1 MEVRHRITYELNGR
15 VFGKGPA
22 VLLQV
27 IKQTGSL
34 RESARQL
41 GLSYTKA
48 FQMIKQAETRLGYPL
63 LNRTV
68 GGSHGGGST
77 LSEQALQLL
86 EDYHRIDKLVGTYAQ
101 EKQNELEQARL
112 IETLNRYRSA
122 RVISIIGGGGK
133 TTLVHW
139 LCAQRAM
146 TGSSLLTS
154 TTAMFRPDFLPVD
167 FERVTTEANP
177 VALFSHQIRQDKLKG
192 VEPEEIDRLKASG
205 RFDSIIVEADGSKG
219 LPLKSYGEYEPPIPQ
234 SSDLVILV
242 IGVDGFYQPI
252 EEVVHRPEIY
262 AAMTRSRLRSPV
274 TAKNY
279 LRHFR
284 NANGALKNVPDC
296 PVLVMLNRIDLL
308 EDRQVL
314 AELIPGLLSNERV
327 EAVLLTDLSD
337 YRLET
342 VFRNEV

>member
-1 MEVRHRITYELNGR
+1 MQAMEINPYESRLRMLQQIDGVQMQREAAPDGETAGCPGCPYFWTCPVPHRGEEVR
-15 VFGKGPA
+15 
-22 VLLQV
+22 
-27 IKQTGSL
+27 
-34 RESARQL
+34 
-41 GLSYTKA
+41 
-48 FQMIKQAETRLGYPL
+48 
-63 LNRTV
+63 
-68 GGSHGGGST
+68 
-77 LSEQALQLL
+77 
-86 EDYHRIDKLVGTYAQ
+86 
-101 EKQNELEQARL
+101 
-112 IETLNRYRSA
+112 
-122 RVISIIGGGGK
+122 
-133 TTLVHW
+133 
-139 LCAQRAM
+139 
-146 TGSSLLTS
+146 
-154 TTAMFRPDFLPVD
+154 
-167 FERVTTEANP
+167 
-177 VALFSHQIRQDKLKG
+177 
-192 VEPEEIDRLKASG
+192 EPEEIDRLKASG

-308 EDRQVL
+308 KDREVL